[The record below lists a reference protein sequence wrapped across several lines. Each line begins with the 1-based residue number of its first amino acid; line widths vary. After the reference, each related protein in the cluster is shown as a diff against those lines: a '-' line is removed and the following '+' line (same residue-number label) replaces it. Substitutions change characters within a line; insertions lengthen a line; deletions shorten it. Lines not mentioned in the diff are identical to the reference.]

1 MNYTIAQAERL
12 TGIKAHTLRIWERRY
27 DFLVPERTE
36 TNIRYFSDAQLR
48 KLINV
53 SILLKNNYRISSI
66 AGMSEDLIHSKVVEF
81 LGLED
86 TENEEVI
93 KALILS
99 MLIMDEGEFN
109 RIFSRLVLRS
119 GLMLTITDVIYPFLG
134 QVGVLWGTN
143 KVLPAQEH
151 FISNLI
157 RQKIIS
163 SMESLPQPGE
173 NAGKIIFFLMEQE
186 THEIGLLLGAYLA
199 KDLGWKVYYLGQNVP
214 SEDIAMTVE
223 LLEPDLLMT
232 MFVAARNNKNDEVL
246 CRLLASRNIPLLFSG
261 NLAYLPCKTASA
273 YHIPVQN
280 PNEFIAFLQEFR
292 ENTTRIQ
299 E

>member
-1 MNYTIAQAERL
+1 MNYSIAQAERL

-66 AGMSEDLIHSKVVEF
+66 AGMSEDLIHSKVGEF
-81 LGLED
+81 LSLED

-109 RIFSRLVLRS
+109 RIFNRLVLRS
-119 GLMLTITDVIYPFLG
+119 GLMYTITDVIYPLLG

-163 SMESLPQPGE
+163 AMESLPQPGE

-214 SEDIAMTVE
+214 SDDIAMTVE

-232 MFVAARNNKNDEVL
+232 MFVAARDYKDDDIL
-246 CRLLASRNIPLLFSG
+246 CRMIESRKIPLLYSG
-261 NLAYLPCKTASA
+261 NLAYLPCKTPSI
-273 YHIPVQN
+273 YHVPVRN
-280 PNEFIAFLQEFR
+280 PAELISFLQEFNA
-292 ENTTRIQ
+292 NTAQIQ
-299 E
+299 L

>member
-1 MNYTIAQAERL
+1 MNYSIAQAERL

-66 AGMSEDLIHSKVVEF
+66 AGMSEDLIHSKVGEF
-81 LGLED
+81 LSLED

-109 RIFSRLVLRS
+109 RIFNRLVLRS
-119 GLMLTITDVIYPFLG
+119 GLMYTITDVIYPLLG

-163 SMESLPQPGE
+163 AMESLPQPGE

-214 SEDIAMTVE
+214 SDDIAMTVE

-232 MFVAARNNKNDEVL
+232 MFVAARDYKDDNIL
-246 CRLLASRNIPLLFSG
+246 CRMIESRKIPLLYSG
-261 NLAYLPCKTASA
+261 NLAYLPCKTPSI
-273 YHIPVQN
+273 YHVPVRN
-280 PNEFIAFLQEFR
+280 PAELISFLQEFNA
-292 ENTTRIQ
+292 NTAQIQ
-299 E
+299 L

>member
-1 MNYTIAQAERL
+1 MNYSIAQAERL

-66 AGMSEDLIHSKVVEF
+66 AGMSEDLIHSKVGEF
-81 LGLED
+81 LSLED

-109 RIFSRLVLRS
+109 RIFNRLVLRS
-119 GLMLTITDVIYPFLG
+119 GLMYTITDVIYPLLG

-163 SMESLPQPGE
+163 AMESLPQPGE

-214 SEDIAMTVE
+214 SDDIAMTVE
-223 LLEPDLLMT
+223 LLDPDLLMT
-232 MFVAARNNKNDEVL
+232 MFVAARDYKDDDIL
-246 CRLLASRNIPLLFSG
+246 CRMIESRKIPLLYSG
-261 NLAYLPCKTASA
+261 NLAYLPCKTPSI
-273 YHIPVQN
+273 YHVPVRN
-280 PNEFIAFLQEFR
+280 PAELISFLQEFNA
-292 ENTTRIQ
+292 NTAQIQ
-299 E
+299 L

>member
-27 DFLVPERTE
+27 DFLVPQRTE

-66 AGMSEDLIHSKVVEF
+66 AGMSEDLIHSKVGEF
-81 LGLED
+81 LSLED

-99 MLIMDEGEFN
+99 MLIMDEAEFN
-109 RIFSRLVLRS
+109 RIFNRLVLRS
-119 GLMLTITDVIYPFLG
+119 GLMHTITDVIYPFLG

-163 SMESLPQPGE
+163 AMESLPQPGE
-173 NAGKIIFFLMEQE
+173 NAGKIVFFLMEQE

-214 SEDIAMTVE
+214 SDDIAMTVE

-232 MFVAARNNKNDEVL
+232 MFVAARNYKNDEIL
-246 CRLLASRNIPLLFSG
+246 CRLIESRNIPLLYSG
-261 NLAYLPCKTASA
+261 NLAYLPCKTASDC
-273 YHIPVQN
+273 HVPVRN
-280 PNEFIAFLQEFR
+280 PAEFIAFLQEFR
-292 ENTTRIQ
+292 ENTTQIQ
-299 E
+299 L

>member
-1 MNYTIAQAERL
+1 MNYSIAQAERL

-66 AGMSEDLIHSKVVEF
+66 AGMSEDLIHSKVGEF
-81 LGLED
+81 LSLED

-109 RIFSRLVLRS
+109 RIFNRLVLRS
-119 GLMLTITDVIYPFLG
+119 GLMYTITDVIYPLLG

-163 SMESLPQPGE
+163 AMESLPQPGE

-214 SEDIAMTVE
+214 SDDIAMTVE
-223 LLEPDLLMT
+223 LLDPDLLMT
-232 MFVAARNNKNDEVL
+232 MFVAARDYKDDNIL
-246 CRLLASRNIPLLFSG
+246 CRMIESRKIPLLYSG
-261 NLAYLPCKTASA
+261 NLAYLPCKTPSI
-273 YHIPVQN
+273 YHVPVRN
-280 PNEFIAFLQEFR
+280 PAELISFLQEFNA
-292 ENTTRIQ
+292 NTAQIQ
-299 E
+299 L

>member
-1 MNYTIAQAERL
+1 MNYSIAQAERL

-66 AGMSEDLIHSKVVEF
+66 AGMSEDLIHSKVGEF
-81 LGLED
+81 LSLED

-109 RIFSRLVLRS
+109 RIFNRLVLRS
-119 GLMLTITDVIYPFLG
+119 GLMYTITDVIYPLLG

-163 SMESLPQPGE
+163 AMESLPQPGE

-214 SEDIAMTVE
+214 SDDIAMTVE

-232 MFVAARNNKNDEVL
+232 MFVAARDYKDDNIL
-246 CRLLASRNIPLLFSG
+246 CRMIESRKIPLLYSG
-261 NLAYLPCKTASA
+261 NLAYLPCKTPSI
-273 YHIPVQN
+273 YHVPVQN
-280 PNEFIAFLQEFR
+280 PAELISFLQEFNA
-292 ENTTRIQ
+292 NTAQIQ
-299 E
+299 L

>member
-53 SILLKNNYRISSI
+53 SILLKNHYRISSI
-66 AGMSEDLIHSKVVEF
+66 AGMSEDLIHSKVGEF
-81 LGLED
+81 LSLED

-109 RIFSRLVLRS
+109 RIFNRLVLRS
-119 GLMLTITDVIYPFLG
+119 GLMHTITDVIYPFLG

-151 FISNLI
+151 FITNLI

-163 SMESLPQPGE
+163 AMESLPQPFE
-173 NAGKIIFFLMEQE
+173 NAGKIVFFLMEQE
-186 THEIGLLLGAYLA
+186 SHEIGLLLGAYLA

-214 SEDIAMTVE
+214 SNDIAMTVE

-232 MFVAARNNKNDEVL
+232 MFVAARCYKNDEIL
-246 CRLLASRNIPLLFSG
+246 CRMIENRKIPLLYSG
-261 NLAYLPCKTASA
+261 NLAFLPCKTPSV
-273 YHIPVQN
+273 YHVPVRN
-280 PNEFIAFLQEFR
+280 PAEFIAYLQEFR

>member
-1 MNYTIAQAERL
+1 MNYSIAQAERL

-66 AGMSEDLIHSKVVEF
+66 AGMSEDLIHSKVGEF
-81 LGLED
+81 LSLED

-109 RIFSRLVLRS
+109 RIFNRLVLRS
-119 GLMLTITDVIYPFLG
+119 GLMYTITDVIYPLLG

-163 SMESLPQPGE
+163 AMESLPQPGE

-214 SEDIAMTVE
+214 SDDIAMTVE
-223 LLEPDLLMT
+223 LLDPDLLMT
-232 MFVAARNNKNDEVL
+232 MFVAARDYKDDNIL
-246 CRLLASRNIPLLFSG
+246 CRMIESRKIPLLYSG
-261 NLAYLPCKTASA
+261 NLAYLPCKTPSV
-273 YHIPVQN
+273 YHVPVRN
-280 PNEFIAFLQEFR
+280 PAELISFLQEFNA
-292 ENTTRIQ
+292 NTAQIQ
-299 E
+299 L

>member
-1 MNYTIAQAERL
+1 MNYSIAQAERL

-66 AGMSEDLIHSKVVEF
+66 AGMSEDLIHSKVGEF
-81 LGLED
+81 LSLEN

-119 GLMLTITDVIYPFLG
+119 GLMYTISDVIYPFLA

-163 SMESLPQPGE
+163 AMESLPQPGE

-214 SEDIAMTVE
+214 SEDIVMTVE

-232 MFVAARNNKNDEVL
+232 MFVAARNNKNDEIL
-246 CRLLASRNIPLLFSG
+246 CRLIESRKIPFLYSG
-261 NLAYLPCKTASA
+261 NLAYLPWKTASV
-273 YHIPVQN
+273 YHVPLQN
-280 PNEFIAFLQEFR
+280 PNEYIAFLQEFR

>member
-1 MNYTIAQAERL
+1 M
-12 TGIKAHTLRIWERRY
+12 H
-27 DFLVPERTE
+27 
-36 TNIRYFSDAQLR
+36 
-48 KLINV
+48 
-53 SILLKNNYRISSI
+53 
-66 AGMSEDLIHSKVVEF
+66 
-81 LGLED
+81 
-86 TENEEVI
+86 
-93 KALILS
+93 
-99 MLIMDEGEFN
+99 
-109 RIFSRLVLRS
+109 
-119 GLMLTITDVIYPFLG
+119 TITDVIYPFLG

-163 SMESLPQPGE
+163 AMESLPPASE

-232 MFVAARNNKNDEVL
+232 MFVAARNYKNDEIL
-246 CRLLASRNIPLLFSG
+246 CRIIENRKIPLVYSG
-261 NLAYLPCKTASA
+261 NLAYLPCKKASD
-273 YHIPVQN
+273 YHVPVQN

-292 ENTTRIQ
+292 ENKTLVQ
-299 E
+299 H

>member
-1 MNYTIAQAERL
+1 MNYSIAQAERL

-66 AGMSEDLIHSKVVEF
+66 AGMSEDLIHSKVGEF
-81 LGLED
+81 LSLED

-109 RIFSRLVLRS
+109 RIFNRLVLRS
-119 GLMLTITDVIYPFLG
+119 GLMHTISDVIYPFLG

-163 SMESLPQPGE
+163 AMESLPQPGE
-173 NAGKIIFFLMEQE
+173 NAGKIVFFLMEQE

-214 SEDIAMTVE
+214 SDDIAMTVE
-223 LLEPDLLMT
+223 LLDPDLLMT
-232 MFVAARNNKNDEVL
+232 MFVAARDYKDDDIL
-246 CRLLASRNIPLLFSG
+246 CRMIESRKIPLLYSG
-261 NLAYLPCKTASA
+261 NLAYLPCKTPSV
-273 YHIPVQN
+273 YHVPVRN
-280 PNEFIAFLQEFR
+280 PAELISFLQEFNA
-292 ENTTRIQ
+292 NTAQIQ
-299 E
+299 L